1 MFFQLYG
8 KWSYRLR
15 SLLALYWSLLYVS
28 IRRLLRG
35 PLLPNWNWM
44 FEVSTHFIRTQTVT
58 AFNMANHMEGRE
70 YENSLVFTSPALAK
84 MKIESINAPVKGHW
98 YHPKSET
105 KDITV
110 LYLHGGGYAYYSKA
124 HENLIALVTL
134 AAKSQTFALDY
145 CLIPEHPFPAQLDDA
160 LAAYRWLL
168 ETGIKPEHLVVIGDS
183 AGGNL
188 TLALLLAL
196 RDSKLPFPALGICI
210 APWTDVENSGNSLKE
225 NEPFD
230 WVEKRMPLK
239 WAEWLCK
246 GTNPRNPIVSPIN
259 ADLRGLPPI
268 YIQAGDAEI
277 LYDMI
282 QSFYDKAQAQGA
294 NVKLDVWRHMNHDF
308 QAFGDLVPESKEAL
322 MRIGQV
328 IEENV
333 G

>member
-1 MFFQLYG
+1 MSFKLSG
-8 KWSYRLR
+8 KWTYRLR
-15 SLLALYWSLLYVS
+15 SLFALAWSLLAVS
-28 IRRLLRG
+28 VRRGLRG
-35 PLLPNWNWM
+35 PRLPKWSWA
-44 FEVSTHFIRTQTVT
+44 FEVSVHFIKAQTLT
-58 AFNMANHMEGRE
+58 AFNLADPAEGRA
-70 YENSLVFTSPALAK
+70 YENSLVFDSPAVAK
-84 MKIESINAPVKGHW
+84 MKIEAQETPVRGVW
-98 YHPKSET
+98 YRPISGAKAR
-105 KDITV
+105 TV

-134 AAKSQTFALDY
+134 AAQSQTFALDY
-145 CLIPEHPFPAQLDDA
+145 RLVPEHPFPAQLEDA

-168 ETGIKPEHLVVIGDS
+168 GTGIKPEQLVVMGDS

-196 RDSKLPFPALGICI
+196 KAAQLPLPALGICI
-210 APWTDVENSGNSLKE
+210 APWTDLENSGASLIE

-239 WAEWLCK
+239 WAEWFCQ
-246 GTNPRNPIVSPIN
+246 GADPRNPLISPIR

-282 QSFYDKAQAQGA
+282 RAFADQAQAQGA
-294 NVKLDVWRHMNHDF
+294 KVKLEVWPQMNHDF
-308 QAFGDLVPESKEAL
+308 QAFGDLIPESRAAL
-322 MRIGQV
+322 ERIGLV
-328 IEENV
+328 IDENL